1 LALKR
6 CAGIASPIFE
16 KIEKR
21 QFLSLS
27 LAIIIS
33 IVNQQTVGDFETMA
47 DDDGD
52 DVVSKPQRNTGGDG
66 AALVILSFDCCFC
79 DLSNSFTF
87 VGTFVCHVGKCSG
100 KIENS

>member
-1 LALKR
+1 
-6 CAGIASPIFE
+6 
-16 KIEKR
+16 
-21 QFLSLS
+21 
-27 LAIIIS
+27 
-33 IVNQQTVGDFETMA
+33 MA